1 MELHSQDD
9 LDITMR
15 KISILIFCLLSS
27 IYSFCQNK
35 ETNTACSDS
44 IKKIQIKAVDFSIL
58 TFITVECSN
67 FEMYFPDYR
76 TLNIE
81 DKQIINK
88 FLGQMKNLEQV
99 SSDYSLSVDTR
110 AVMEIFTETG
120 ISTVCIGNL
129 TLYLNG
135 IYYKTPEKLI
145 ELIESLNDN

>member
-1 MELHSQDD
+1 
-9 LDITMR
+9 MR

-35 ETNTACSDS
+35 ETYTASSND
-44 IKKIQIKAVDFSIL
+44 IEKIQIEAVDFSIL
-58 TFITVECSN
+58 TFITVECTN
-67 FEMYFPDYR
+67 FEKHFPDYR

-81 DKQIINK
+81 DKQTINK
-88 FLGQMKNLEQV
+88 FLGQIENLEQV

-110 AVMEIFTETG
+110 AKMEIYTETG

-145 ELIESLNDN
+145 ELIESLQELRE